1 MKCLT
6 GYFHKNVILI
16 VRYLVVGVLIY
27 TIDMLSFI
35 FAFYLLG
42 INEIFA
48 NSFAKIFAGSLG
60 FFLHKKITFQ
70 VNTLES
76 SAVQQ
81 YRYLLLLLLTS
92 ISSIGL
98 FYYIQMIIWN
108 PVVSKFISD
117 IIIVILSYLISKQWV
132 FSTEN
137 GKKT

>member
-1 MKCLT
+1 
-6 GYFHKNVILI
+6 
-16 VRYLVVGVLIY
+16 
-27 TIDMLSFI
+27 MLSFV

-48 NSFAKIFAGSLG
+48 NSFAKIFAGILG

-76 SAVQQ
+76 STVQQ

-92 ISSIGL
+92 VSAIGL
-98 FYYIQMIIWN
+98 FRFILLVIEDLILA
-108 PVVSKFISD
+108 KLISD
-117 IIIVILSYLISKQWV
+117 ILIVILSFLISKRWV

-137 GKKT
+137 RK

>member
-1 MKCLT
+1 VLT
-6 GYFHKNVILI
+6 RYFQRNLALI
-16 VRYLVVGVLIY
+16 IRYLFAGVLIY
-27 TIDMLSFI
+27 LIDMLSFV

-48 NSFAKIFAGSLG
+48 NSFAKIFAGILG

-76 SAVQQ
+76 STVQQ

-92 ISSIGL
+92 VSAIGL
-98 FYYIQMIIWN
+98 FRFILLVIEDLILA
-108 PVVSKFISD
+108 KLISD
-117 IIIVILSYLISKQWV
+117 ILIVILSFLISKRWV

-137 GKKT
+137 RK

>member
-1 MKCLT
+1 MLT
-6 GYFHKNVILI
+6 RYFQRNLALI
-16 VRYLVVGVLIY
+16 IRYLFAGVLIY
-27 TIDMLSFI
+27 LIDMLSFV

-48 NSFAKIFAGSLG
+48 NSFAKIFAGILG

-76 SAVQQ
+76 STVQQ

-92 ISSIGL
+92 VSAIGL
-98 FYYIQMIIWN
+98 FRFILLVIEDLILA
-108 PVVSKFISD
+108 KLISD
-117 IIIVILSYLISKQWV
+117 ILIVILSFLISKRWV

-137 GKKT
+137 RK